1 MPSIRFGAR
10 TIPVIL
16 AFFLFAGAARAQEA
30 GSIEFE
36 LAFDEDVRSEPFT
49 GRVIIYLCDDRQP
62 GEPRQRWVFCSDP
75 AFSVDV
81 RDWRPETPLRVGKP
95 RGAPYDLKDLPP
107 AKYKVQAVM
116 QVNTYMPHGGTTPGN
131 IYSKYRRK
139 RLDPEAGGRVK
150 LRLDRVVPDDK
161 RRPRQ
166 EGASVVEMRSK
177 LLSKFHGRD
186 VSMRAVVWPPE
197 EYEAQPKRSF
207 PAIYVI
213 PGFGGDHFQA
223 IELAEWL
230 GQSTVP
236 FVRIGLD
243 PTLPYGHHVFADS
256 DNNGPCGRALVEEF
270 IPHLERRYRLIPE
283 PRGRYVTG
291 HSSGG
296 WSSLWLQVSHPDF
309 FGGTWSTSPDPVDF
323 HDFLGVNL
331 YKSGANLLFDRD
343 GRPRPTM
350 RHRDDVLLTGSD
362 EIRMEDVIGAGGQYG
377 AFDAV
382 FSPRGPDLRP
392 RPVCD
397 HKTGLVDP
405 EVVEGWRR
413 YDIRDKV
420 EREWSTIGPK
430 LAGKVTVIMGCEDSF
445 YLEGAARRLKR
456 TLRRLGSDARV
467 IMVPGRDHF
476 SIMHTGAYR
485 AMIEEMSEKFLSSER
500 SQAAADARP
509 ALQCTTPGML
519 SACITG
525 SAEGERAGQT
535 GMVTSS
541 WRP

>member
-1 MPSIRFGAR
+1 MPVVRIVAR
-10 TIPVIL
+10 TILVFIL
-16 AFFLFAGAARAQEA
+16 AAAATRAEDARPLQ
-30 GSIEFE
+30 FE
-36 LAFDEDVRSEPFT
+36 LTFDKAVRSEPFT
-49 GRVIIYLCDDRQP
+49 GRVLIFLCDDNRP
-62 GEPRQRWVFCSDP
+62 GSPRDRWVFSSEP

-81 RDWRPETPLRVGKP
+81 EDWRPEEPLRVRDP
-95 RGAPYDLKDLPP
+95 RGAPYDLEGLPP

-116 QVNTYMPHGGTTPGN
+116 HVNADMPHGGAAPGN

-139 RLDPEAGGRVK
+139 RLDPAAGGLVR
-150 LRLDRVVPDDK
+150 LRLGRVVPRDE

-166 EGASVVEMRSK
+166 KNACVVEMRSE

-186 VSMRAVVWPPE
+186 VLMKAVVWPPE
-197 EYEAQPKRSF
+197 EYESDQEQLF
-207 PAIYVI
+207 PAIYVV

-223 IELAEWL
+223 IELAECL
-230 GQSTVP
+230 GESSVP

-270 IPHLERRYRLIPE
+270 IPYLEERYRLLRE
-283 PRGRYVTG
+283 PRGRFVTG

-331 YKSGANLLFDRD
+331 YKSGANLLLDRS

-350 RHRDDVLLTGSD
+350 RHRDDVLLTSPD
-362 EIRMEDVIGAGGQYG
+362 EIRMEDVIGPGGQFG

-382 FSPRGPDLRP
+382 FSQRGPDRRP

-405 EVVEGWRR
+405 EVVEAWRR

-420 EREWSTIGPK
+420 EREWNKIGPK
-430 LAGKVTVIMGCEDSF
+430 LAGKITVIMGCEDSF

-456 TLRRLGSDARV
+456 ALRRLGSDARI
-467 IMVPGRDHF
+467 IMVPDQNHF
-476 SIMHTGAYR
+476 SIMRAAPYR
-485 AMIEEMSEKFLSSER
+485 RMIKEMEARFRSTEVSLEEGPR
-500 SQAAADARP
+500 PRRQAARHVERRTFGKTPP
-509 ALQCTTPGML
+509 ATFSIPQSRG
-519 SACITG
+519 
-525 SAEGERAGQT
+525 R
-535 GMVTSS
+535 
-541 WRP
+541 

>member
-16 AFFLFAGAARAQEA
+16 AFFLFVGATRAQEA

-49 GRVIIYLCDDRQP
+49 GRVIIYLCNDRQP

-81 RDWRPETPLRVGKP
+81 QDWRPETPLRVRKP

-116 QVNTYMPHGGTTPGN
+116 QVNTNMPHGGTAPGN

-150 LRLDRVVPDDK
+150 LRLDRIVPDDK
-161 RRPRQ
+161 RRPGQ
-166 EGASVVEMRSK
+166 EGASVAEMRSK

-186 VSMRAVVWPPE
+186 VSMRAVVWPPK
-197 EYEAQPKRSF
+197 EYESDRERHF
-207 PAIYVI
+207 PAIYVV

-230 GQSTVP
+230 GESTVP

-256 DNNGPCGRALVEEF
+256 DNNGPCGQALVEEF
-270 IPHLERRYRLIPE
+270 IPYLERHYRLIAE
-283 PRGRYVTG
+283 PRGRFVTG

-296 WSSLWLQVSHPDF
+296 WSSLWLQVSYPDV

-323 HDFLGVNL
+323 HDFLGTNL
-331 YKSGANLLFDRD
+331 YRAGTNFLFDNR
-343 GRPRPTM
+343 GKPRPTM
-350 RHRDDVLLTGSD
+350 RHGDEILLTCPD
-362 EIRMEDVIGAGGQYG
+362 EIRMEDVIGPGGQFG
-377 AFDAV
+377 AFEAV
-382 FSPRGPDLRP
+382 FSPRGSDGRP
-392 RPVCD
+392 RQVCN
-397 HKTGLVDP
+397 HETGEIDP
-405 EVVEGWRR
+405 EVVKSWRR
-413 YDIRDKV
+413 YDIRDKL
-420 EREWSTIGPK
+420 EREWDTIGPK
-430 LAGKVTVIMGCEDSF
+430 LAGKITVIMGCEDSF

-456 TLRRLGSDARV
+456 ALRRVGSDARIV
-467 IMVPGRDHF
+467 MVPGCDHF
-476 SIMHTGAYR
+476 SIIRAKPYR
-485 AMIEEMSEKFLSSER
+485 RMIREMSAKFTLSET
-500 SQAAADARP
+500 SQATQP
-509 ALQCTTPGML
+509 TMHQEEPVMLTKPKTP
-519 SACITG
+519 I
-525 SAEGERAGQT
+525 QT
-535 GMVTSS
+535 GTCPGRS
-541 WRP
+541 W